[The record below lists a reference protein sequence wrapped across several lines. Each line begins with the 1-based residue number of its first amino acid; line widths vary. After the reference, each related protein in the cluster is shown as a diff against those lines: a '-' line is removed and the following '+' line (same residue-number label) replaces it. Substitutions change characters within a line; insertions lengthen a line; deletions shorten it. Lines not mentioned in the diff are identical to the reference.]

1 MGVAAEKSWNPQLCG
16 GVGLRVGLHSYSTVK
31 SWNPHYYNG
40 GGGGG
45 GDPIII
51 LTMQQLYVNSLGN
64 YTTGY
69 SQ

>member
-45 GDPIII
+45 WRGG
-51 LTMQQLYVNSLGN
+51 SN
-64 YTTGY
+64 YSIDNATAVC
-69 SQ
+69 